1 MQEMRVYL
9 PHRQASVQMSGLRR
23 HGMGKFLNDKKG
35 DLKMGDKKMLNEN
48 DIMQVN
54 GGMVAG
60 LEEISGGE
68 QENERYRKEDD
79 R

>member
-1 MQEMRVYL
+1 
-9 PHRQASVQMSGLRR
+9 
-23 HGMGKFLNDKKG
+23 
-35 DLKMGDKKMLNEN
+35 MGDKKTLNEN

-68 QENERYRKEDD
+68 QENERYRKEDN